1 MKWLLWVLWNP
12 LEALDLLD
20 RKGNPDHGKL
30 IGLVGFVAIYLTIF
44 LDRLPPLG
52 HTIALLSVIFGWA
65 GWRTFLASKTVTASE
80 ERKLVDQTIRVIQER
95 RKGQDV
101 EPTDD

>member
-1 MKWLLWVLWNP
+1 MRFLLWLLWDP
-12 LEALDLLD
+12 LGALDLRGSD
-20 RKGNPDHGKL
+20 GKPDHGKL

-44 LDRLPPLG
+44 LNKLPPLG

-65 GWRTFLASKTVTASE
+65 GWRTFLKTRTVTARE
-80 ERKLVDQTIRVIQER
+80 ERQVVEETVRVIQDR
-95 RKGQDV
+95 RAGQDV

>member
-20 RKGNPDHGKL
+20 KQGKPDHGKV
-30 IGLVGFVAIYLTIF
+30 IGFMGFLALYVTIF
-44 LDRLPPLG
+44 LRLLPPLG

-65 GWRTFLASKTVTASE
+65 GWRTFLASKSVTASE
-80 ERKLVDQTIRVIQER
+80 ERQVVDQTMRVIQER
-95 RKGQDV
+95 RQGQDV